1 MYLGQLLGQG
11 CSAYVRAQR
20 AFRHSIS
27 LTVASGAESWQMKT
41 CKAPVRDAGP
51 LTSRLG
57 IALLVIGAFCVLCRF
72 FARWRIQNSSI
83 GWDDWSILVSYIL
96 LIPSTILIEISQSS
110 HLTLIEA
117 NVEHT
122 DFVVLVAHNGM
133 GKDIWTVPF
142 EDITMMLKVSRS

>member
-1 MYLGQLLGQG
+1 
-11 CSAYVRAQR
+11 
-20 AFRHSIS
+20 
-27 LTVASGAESWQMKT
+27 VASGAESWQMKT